1 MRINK
6 YLARCGKGSRRGVE
20 TFIREGN
27 VTINGKVVTE
37 LSQEVKAGDAVKLQG
52 KICLLPRQSTHI
64 IFNKPPGFLCSKSD
78 PQERLLIYDKLPREF
93 ARLHYVGRLDYQSRG
108 LLLLTDDG
116 ELSQNLC
123 LPKNQISK
131 TYWVQLS
138 RKLSEEDQTKLRQ
151 GIRLSDGLKTKPAK
165 VKVRGTWA
173 EITLTEGKNREIRR
187 MMQDLGYG
195 IQDLQRVSFGN
206 LVLGSLKEGKH
217 RKLTEQEVESLQMGL
232 L

>member
-20 TFIREGN
+20 SLILEGK
-27 VTINGKVVTE
+27 VSVNGKIVTA
-37 LSQEVKAGDAVKLQG
+37 LSQEVQEGDAVKLQG

-78 PQERLLIYDKLPREF
+78 PQERLLIYDKLPKEF
-93 ARLHYVGRLDYQSRG
+93 VRLHYVGRLDYASRG

-123 LPKNQISK
+123 LPKNQVPK

-138 RKLSEEDQTKLRQ
+138 KKLSDEDQAKLRK
-151 GIRLSDGLKTKPAK
+151 GMRLSDGLKTKPAK
-165 VKVRGTWA
+165 VKVRGPWA

-195 IQDLQRVSFGN
+195 VQDLQRVSFGN
-206 LVLGSLKEGKH
+206 LALGSLKEGKH
-217 RKLTEQEVESLQMGL
+217 RKLTEQEVAGLQEL
-232 L
+232 F